1 MIKTCL
7 CTAQKG
13 VIPVKWLRDI
23 YTDNFICPYCGS
35 MVPDNGYGSCDYKYC
50 PHCSREIEPEED
62 AQ

>member
-1 MIKTCL
+1 M
-7 CTAQKG
+7 KG
-13 VIPVKWLRDI
+13 VIPVKWLRDM
-23 YTDNFICPYCGS
+23 YTDNFVCPYCGS